1 MDIIL
6 YPNFI
11 MKLLHTVY
19 MLVGVLV
26 GESNSHTSPCICTTV
41 PCPVVGNNSLE
52 EGGGGAGVYQ
62 YINHSGFSV
71 VSTAFATIT
80 SKDLDMGTG
89 TTTCTQEYSR
99 MLDDDVDKDCDAGHI
114 LAHRLG
120 GPGNQPINIFPQ
132 KASVNRGSY
141 AQFEGSIY
149 DCIAGGATSAYLTWS
164 FAYLQP
170 NYTKPKQ
177 VVYTATFTG
186 GECKD
191 MNGTFDNEGN

>member
-1 MDIIL
+1 MKIL
-6 YPNFI
+6 TLVCF
-11 MKLLHTVY
+11 LLG
-19 MLVGVLV
+19 LGV
-26 GESNSHTSPCICTTV
+26 EKTQAYTSPCVCTTV
-41 PCPVVGNNSLE
+41 PCPVDGNNSLAQ
-52 EGGGGAGVYQ
+52 GGGGTGVYY
-62 YINHSGFSV
+62 YITHSGFSV
-71 VSTAFATIT
+71 VSAASATIT

-141 AQFEGSIY
+141 AQFEGDIY

-164 FAYLQP
+164 FIYLKP
-170 NYTKPKQ
+170 NNTKPET
-177 VVYTATFTG
+177 VIYTATFSG
-186 GECKD
+186 GVCGNL
-191 MNGTFDNEGN
+191 NGTFDNEGN

>member
-62 YINHSGFSV
+62 YINHSGFFSGKHSV
-71 VSTAFATIT
+71 RNDYVKGSGYGNRNDNMHPGIF
-80 SKDLDMGTG
+80 SDGL
-89 TTTCTQEYSR
+89 TTT
-99 MLDDDVDKDCDAGHI
+99 
-114 LAHRLG
+114 
-120 GPGNQPINIFPQ
+120 
-132 KASVNRGSY
+132 
-141 AQFEGSIY
+141 SI
-149 DCIAGGATSAYLTWS
+149 
-164 FAYLQP
+164 
-170 NYTKPKQ
+170 K
-177 VVYTATFTG
+177 TATRDISLHIAW
-186 GECKD
+186 ED
-191 MNGTFDNEGN
+191 LGTNQSTYFLKRPA